1 MKRMLFTN
9 MIFML
14 AHSLIYAKPLM
25 FGIVPQQSAT
35 KLAKDWGPIA
45 RFLSTETKLEIRF
58 STAKDIPTFE
68 KRLRSGEYDLAYMNP
83 YHLVEFSE
91 KPGYIAIAKQK
102 NKRIKGIVVTHANSP
117 LKSLNELKGQQIAF
131 PAPAAFAASI
141 LPRAKMESM
150 GLNITPRYVSSHDS
164 VYKSV
169 AKGLFPA
176 GGGVVRTLKALD
188 PDVQKKLRILW
199 TTKSYT
205 PHAFAAHPNL
215 GNEKSK
221 ILVRALLRLNDE
233 KNKPLLEPLKFNGII
248 EANDSHW
255 DDVRAL
261 NISLLKF

>member
-1 MKRMLFTN
+1 
-9 MIFML
+9 
-14 AHSLIYAKPLM
+14 
-25 FGIVPQQSAT
+25 
-35 KLAKDWGPIA
+35 
-45 RFLSTETKLEIRF
+45 
-58 STAKDIPTFE
+58 
-68 KRLRSGEYDLAYMNP
+68 
-83 YHLVEFSE
+83 
-91 KPGYIAIAKQK
+91 
-102 NKRIKGIVVTHANSP
+102 VTHANSP

-150 GLNITPRYVSSHDS
+150 GLDITPRYVSSHDS

-205 PHAFAAHPNL
+205 PHAFAVHPNL

-233 KNKPLLEPLKFNGII
+233 KYKPLLEPLKFNGII